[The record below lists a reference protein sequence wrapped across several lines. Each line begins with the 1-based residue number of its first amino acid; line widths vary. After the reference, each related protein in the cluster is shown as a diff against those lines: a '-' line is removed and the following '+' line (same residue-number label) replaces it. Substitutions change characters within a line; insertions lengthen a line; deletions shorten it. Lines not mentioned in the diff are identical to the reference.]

1 MSSRRA
7 NPFRSQNRENFPPLD
22 EFFDDNQ
29 SSGLDAVNISAISL
43 DHSFQSRVGPCK
55 ELNFSVDMSIG
66 GKAEMAQHRYQ
77 VQKYGIDGSLQS
89 GLQDDDRSISPRKGL
104 RLNST
109 GDDWDRLM
117 DDNVSNV
124 SFSSTVIATAKS
136 KWRAVKMGFHT
147 PTPDQS
153 SDDDSGSSFFNK
165 SAVQSLITPE
175 KIVYKLGDGSGRDW
189 GVTLSRGIQVH
200 EDSSDSSD
208 SPNRST
214 VSSPASDFDRMF
226 LAKLR
231 FNEEMDEDWGTD
243 FNDQSFTQDFEQFSD
258 DRSSGGNDDHKD
270 KRSFVS
276 FAADT
281 SFATSNSKHRTSS
294 LLNCHDQNSGKQSV
308 NEISMGLDFLQASR
322 IVQKNVA
329 KSLPGSEFPPT
340 TTTLK
345 QTIDTNFGVDFIFQG
360 DQSHAHFSNDADKS
374 EVSSL
379 ASSACPTPQ
388 MSPFVNEATML
399 PSVGCQA
406 KAFSSLFGLSPI
418 VSHASQNVLRL
429 PPLVPIEKTPLTAS
443 VPLNEPDD
451 FVTDCCDSGGA
462 GDKNLLLSVP
472 FDESLPAE
480 SHSNFTAGKS
490 TKRILFGEE
499 HDTPSP
505 LCIESVTCSSIG
517 MAKKKPSDLCCT
529 LSTVQS
535 KESYVSMS
543 MTPEACILSSG
554 RTFGSNAAFRINAH
568 VVASGKP
575 AGCKK
580 INRTIPVDLNSHS
593 LTHEM
598 VGEAC
603 GVAGTPPGKYYEPV
617 TTSMEIQD
625 TTWPMTPH
633 ELRSLTRLDFS
644 AEVVMQSLRHT
655 AAYPKP
661 VEIPPRSSDY
671 NSNSK
676 LEFRTARNRRG
687 VRLSRLSKLKELGL
701 EHKLKPSTY
710 EEYELGDSSF

>member
-1 MSSRRA
+1 MSSRRT

-22 EFFDDNQ
+22 GFFDDHQ
-29 SSGLDAVNISAISL
+29 SSGFDAVNISAISL

-89 GLQDDDRSISPRKGL
+89 ELQDDDRSMSPRKGL

-136 KWRAVKMGFHT
+136 KWRAAIMGFHT

-153 SDDDSGSSFFNK
+153 SDDDSGSSFFDK

-189 GVTLSRGIQVH
+189 GVTLSRGIQPQ
-200 EDSSDSSD
+200 EESSVSSD

-214 VSSPASDFDRMF
+214 VSSPDSDFDRMF

-231 FNEEMDEDWGTD
+231 FNEMDEDWEED
-243 FNDQSFTQDFEQFSD
+243 FNEQSFVQDFEQFSD
-258 DRSSGGNDDHKD
+258 DRSSGNDDHKD

-294 LLNCHDQNSGKQSV
+294 LLNRRDQNSWKQPV
-308 NEISMGLDFLQASR
+308 NEISMGLDLLQTSR
-322 IVQKNVA
+322 IVQQNKVVSSVA

-345 QTIDTNFGVDFIFQG
+345 QTIDTNFDVNFIFHE
-360 DQSHAHFSNDADKS
+360 DQSHAQFSSDADKS

-399 PSVGCQA
+399 PSVACQA
-406 KAFSSLFGLSPI
+406 KAVSSLFGLSPI
-418 VSHASQNVLRL
+418 VSHSSQNVLRL
-429 PPLVPIEKTPLTAS
+429 PPSVPLEKTP
-443 VPLNEPDD
+443 
-451 FVTDCCDSGGA
+451 VTVSGA
-462 GDKNLLLSVP
+462 KDKNLLLSVP
-472 FDESLPAE
+472 FDESLPQDLGDAE
-480 SHSNFTAGKS
+480 SHSSFTTGKS

-499 HDTPSP
+499 HDKPPP
-505 LCIESVTCSSIG
+505 LGIERVTCSSN
-517 MAKKKPSDLCCT
+517 KLVQKKPSDLSRT
-529 LSTVQS
+529 LSTVKS
-535 KESYVSMS
+535 EESYVSRS
-543 MTPEACILSSG
+543 MTPEACLLSSG

-568 VVASGKP
+568 VVASGIP

-580 INRTIPVDLNSHS
+580 TNRTIPVDLNIHS

-603 GVAGTPPGKYYEPV
+603 GVAGIPTGKSYEPV
-617 TTSMEIQD
+617 TTSMKIQD
-625 TTWPMTPH
+625 TAWPMTPH
-633 ELRSLTRLDFS
+633 ELRSLARLDFS

-671 NSNSK
+671 SNNSK
-676 LEFRTARNRRG
+676 LEFHTARNRRG

-701 EHKLKPSTY
+701 EYKLKPSAY